1 MIFRE
6 AVRED
11 VPAMLAIYAPYVLN
25 TAVSFEYDVPTP
37 EVFSARFENITAH
50 FPWLVCE
57 EDGQVIGYAYA
68 SRAFERAA
76 YQWDADLS
84 VYTAPA
90 AHRRGI
96 GRMFYALLEDI
107 LGQQSYHNIYAH
119 VSSANDASLAF
130 HRAVGY
136 ELMTVMPKVGYKLGA
151 WHDMCWFH
159 KRLCPPEA
167 PAHAPIPFAR
177 DMLTDA
183 LRRLDKARGSSD
195 QKVRADLHPSY
206 VKGEG
211 AR

>member
-37 EVFSARFENITAH
+37 EVFSARFEKITAR

-68 SRAFERAA
+68 SPAFERAA
-76 YQWDADLS
+76 YQWDADFS
-84 VYTAPA
+84 VYVAP
-90 AHRRGI
+90 HGHHRGI

-107 LGQQSYHNIYAH
+107 LKQQGYHNIYAL
-119 VSSANDASLAF
+119 VSGVNNASQAF

-136 ELMTVMPKVGYKLGA
+136 ELMTVMPKTGYKLGA

-167 PAHAPIPFAR
+167 PAHAPVPFTQ
-177 DMLTDA
+177 DMLTEA
-183 LRRLDKARGSSD
+183 LRRLDKSGM
-195 QKVRADLHPSY
+195 L
-206 VKGEG
+206 
-211 AR
+211 